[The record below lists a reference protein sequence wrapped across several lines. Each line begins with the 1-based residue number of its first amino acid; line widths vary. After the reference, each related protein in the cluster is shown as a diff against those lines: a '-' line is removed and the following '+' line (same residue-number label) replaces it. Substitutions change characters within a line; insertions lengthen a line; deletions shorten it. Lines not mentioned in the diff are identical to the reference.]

1 MPISCLPDVIAI
13 LAFSVLVN
21 AASPQKCYYSNGTA
35 AVTEPE
41 WPVTPCN
48 PEQPVSMCCQNTTYE
63 VCRPD
68 GLCDGSDNQIWRE
81 SCTDPTWKS
90 PRCIKLCLGENAD
103 PAVPRVITQCADG
116 SFCCGIDEKADRC
129 CSSGSGVWIENGT
142 MTERPVG
149 LSRSILSSSST
160 ASSGASFSQT
170 GTADDGVGFK
180 TSSTLPASAS
190 TPASTSQSEPATK
203 SSTGLV
209 AGSIAGSIG
218 AAALTFGAIQL
229 LKHLVSRR
237 KNAHSTT
244 STPQAGSLQIPSPK
258 VEEADGFERPHETEG
273 QQRLET
279 DGRQRYEMRDA
290 ECELPAIELL
300 DEYFKEPAASTG
312 IKQET

>member
-1 MPISCLPDVIAI
+1 
-13 LAFSVLVN
+13 
-21 AASPQKCYYSNGTA
+21 
-35 AVTEPE
+35 
-41 WPVTPCN
+41 
-48 PEQPVSMCCQNTTYE
+48 MCCQNTTYE

-142 MTERPVG
+142 MTDRPVG
-149 LSRSILSSSST
+149 LSRSKLNSSST
-160 ASSGASFSQT
+160 VSGRASTNKT
-170 GTADDGVGFK
+170 GTADDGRGFQ
-180 TSSTLPASAS
+180 TSSTSRTAAPSPGTSGPALPGSSKGS
-190 TPASTSQSEPATK
+190 TD
-203 SSTGLV
+203 LV
-209 AGSIAGSIG
+209 VGSVAGSIG

-229 LKHLVSRR
+229 LKFLVSRR
-237 KNAHSTT
+237 KKA
-244 STPQAGSLQIPSPK
+244 TPQQTGSLQISSPR
-258 VEEADGFERPHETEG
+258 VEEADGLERPYETDGG
-273 QQRLET
+273 QRHET

-300 DEYFKEPAASTG
+300 EEYFKEPSPPA
-312 IKQET
+312 

>member
-1 MPISCLPDVIAI
+1 
-13 LAFSVLVN
+13 
-21 AASPQKCYYSNGTA
+21 
-35 AVTEPE
+35 
-41 WPVTPCN
+41 
-48 PEQPVSMCCQNTTYE
+48 MCCQNTTYE

-81 SCTDPTWKS
+81 SCTDPTWRS

-103 PAVPRVITQCADG
+103 PAVPRVITQCSDG

-142 MTERPVG
+142 MGNRPVG
-149 LSRSILSSSST
+149 LSRSSLNPSST
-160 ASSGASFSQT
+160 GSKGSSVSKT
-170 GTADDGVGFK
+170 GTADDGLGSK
-180 TSSTLPASAS
+180 TSSTLLISPPTLASDPAPTSPSGSA
-190 TPASTSQSEPATK
+190 AK
-203 SSTGLV
+203 SSIGLV

-237 KNAHSTT
+237 KNAHFP
-244 STPQAGSLQIPSPK
+244 TPQTGSLQIPSPG
-258 VEEADGFERPHETEG
+258 VEEADGFERPHETDG

-300 DEYFKEPAASTG
+300 DEYFKEPST
-312 IKQET
+312 TT